1 VLPQIREEKMNTELD
16 TELIKTI
23 ISTASGRDE
32 GFKFT
37 VVMTRD
43 AAVNRKLVLL
53 REVKPGIVK
62 KMTDGRIGFNVG
74 GKSYITTNKESG
86 ERFMQWLK
94 NANTLAMKG
103 AYYGQPESCYFSMAN

>member
-103 AYYGQPESCYFSMAN
+103 AYYGQPESCSFSMAN